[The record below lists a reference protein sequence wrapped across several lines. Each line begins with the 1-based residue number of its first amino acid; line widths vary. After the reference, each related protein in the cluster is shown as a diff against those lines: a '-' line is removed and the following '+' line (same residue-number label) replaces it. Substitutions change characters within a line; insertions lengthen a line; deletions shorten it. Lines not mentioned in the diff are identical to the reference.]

1 MTGAALAIARKDV
14 EDAARSKLLWGLTL
28 VLLVVTVPSFYGMT
42 STPFIDGA
50 VDATEW
56 LPGAFENFVAPL
68 AMIAAYRAVV
78 GERESGSLRVLFG
91 HPVTRRDVVVGKV
104 LGRMALVGVV
114 LLVGMVGLGA
124 AVAVAFGT
132 VPLGLF
138 AAMSVY
144 VVAYGAVWTAITV
157 GVSAAVPSRLQAIAG
172 TLGLFLFFG
181 PFQLWKHLGL
191 PLAALVFTG
200 STSTGGISELNPS
213 TWPTWYLYA
222 QRLNPIQ
229 NFVMGREFVASLADP
244 SIGYLGGVRVQL
256 FGLAV
261 LLTWAAVPLALGYW
275 RFERADLT

>member
-1 MTGAALAIARKDV
+1 MTSATLAIAKKEF

-28 VLLVVTVPSFYGMT
+28 VLLLVTVPSFYGMT

-68 AMIAAYRAVV
+68 VMIAAYRAVV

-91 HPVTRRDVVVGKV
+91 HPVTRRDVVAGKV
-104 LGRMALVGVV
+104 LGRVALVGVV
-114 LLVGMVGLGA
+114 LFVATLGLGA
-124 AVAVAFGT
+124 AVVAAYGT
-132 VPLGLF
+132 IPARLF
-138 AAMSVY
+138 ATMSAY

-157 GVSAAVPSRLQAIAG
+157 GVSAAAPSRLQAIAG
-172 TLGLFLFFG
+172 MLGLFLFFG
-181 PFQLWKHLGL
+181 PFQLWRSLGV

-200 STSTGGISELNPS
+200 SASTAGISRLDPS

-222 QRLNPIQ
+222 QRLNPMQ
-229 NFVMGREFVASLADP
+229 NFMMGREFVGSLADP
-244 SIGYLGGVRVQL
+244 SIGYLGGIQVQL
-256 FGLAV
+256 FGFAV
-261 LLTWAAVPLALGYW
+261 LLAWAAVPLALGYW